1 MPILPLIDS
10 KTTTPTQPKTT
21 SFCPLK
27 FFLKTKILNLKKK
40 KKKKKKEDENQEP
53 PPWPKWGGPPQPVW
67 GWIQFLSFFFFDFD
81 LLKKKLMVK
90 MTSFFVGWML

>member
-27 FFLKTKILNLKKK
+27 FFLKMKILNLKIKNKK
-40 KKKKKKEDENQEP
+40 KKRMKIRSHPLGQNGVVP
-53 PPWPKWGGPPQPVW
+53 HSRSGGGFNFYP
-67 GWIQFLSFFFFDFD
+67 FFFDFH
-81 LLKKKLMVK
+81 L
-90 MTSFFVGWML
+90 